1 MHHVQVYFFFFQ
13 WPKLSVSLL
22 SVSDCKFNI
31 TNVRTEVF
39 RYNCYLCDYSLCK
52 ICSDKE
58 ETSLRQRSVGKT
70 GKTHPFIWR
79 DEAGEATTHS
89 TNVYFLPLQFLSKID
104 HSLRPSNFQVRTAA
118 RGELHLRPSTR
129 LTYRI

>member
-1 MHHVQVYFFFFQ
+1 MHQVQVYFSFFQ
-13 WPKLSVSLL
+13 WPKLSLSLL

-70 GKTHPFIWR
+70 HPFILR
-79 DEAGEATTHS
+79 DEEEETTTHN

-104 HSLRPSNFQVRTAA
+104 QSLRPSNFQVRTAA